1 MLNIERVYLAMAV
14 NPATV
19 QAISTA
25 LAGALSPLLQQ
36 SPTATATL
44 TGHSSTG
51 GTSPTNSGAGSSDR
65 YVIIGYLL

>member
-1 MLNIERVYLAMAV
+1 MAV

-36 SPTATATL
+36 SLTATATATL
-44 TGHSSTG
+44 TGHSLSTG
-51 GTSPTNSGAGSSDR
+51 GTSRGGAR
-65 YVIIGYLL
+65 YI

>member
-1 MLNIERVYLAMAV
+1 MAV

-36 SPTATATL
+36 SPAPAPATVTPAGQSISPGTTL
-44 TGHSSTG
+44 
-51 GTSPTNSGAGSSDR
+51 GSSDAGSDR
-65 YVIIGYLL
+65 